1 MRKAAIK
8 QVQNDARISYF
19 EREQVRTGKASA
31 KVVKKDESVH
41 IMYYI
46 YAKKVLKNINYILYG
61 VEYV

>member
-1 MRKAAIK
+1 M
-8 QVQNDARISYF
+8 QNDARISYV